1 VAVDK
6 ASTAGKK
13 KGTGKKKKAAAAA
26 AAAAEKVAPPAVK
39 EEAAAAAVEE
49 DAPTPKKVKNS
60 FIVDEAVNEDHSM
73 VAISKATMARLDLFQ
88 GDFVMLKGKKRKDTI
103 CVAVPDETLDDAHV
117 RLTKTVR
124 GNLRV
129 HLSDPI
135 SLAKVEDVKTGKKVV
150 VVPFADTIQGLKGD
164 LFETFVEPYFKE
176 TYRPVRVGDTF
187 LARGGMRAVEFKVLS
202 VEVEGGGK
210 EEGGEE
216 GEAKYC
222 IVGDETE
229 VEISEEALSR
239 EDDERLDELGYD
251 DIGGCKKQLAMIR
264 ELVELPLRHPQ
275 LFRSVGIPPPRGVLL
290 YGPPGSGKTMIAK
303 AVAAETNA
311 YFFTINGPEIMSK
324 VRTQASPPSLP
335 PSLPPSFLPF
345 IISPRLLIRP
355 YLPPTLSP
363 SRCRASP
370 SLSSARPLRTPKRT
384 RPPFCLSTSWMPL
397 PRSETRPEER

>member
-1 VAVDK
+1 MTTTTSTPRWLQLIRGG
-6 ASTAGKK
+6 ASAAPVGKK

-26 AAAAEKVAPPAVK
+26 AAAAEKVPPPAVAPEK
-39 EEAAAAAVEE
+39 EEKPAIVEN
-49 DAPTPKKVKNS
+49 APTPRKVKNS

-73 VAISKATMARLDLFQ
+73 VALSKDTMARLDLFQ
-88 GDFVMLKGKKRKDTI
+88 GDFVMLKGKKRKDTV
-103 CVAVPDETLDDAHV
+103 CVAVPDDTLDDAHV

-129 HLSDPI
+129 HLSDAI
-135 SLAKVEDVKTGKKVV
+135 SLSKVEDVKTGKKVV

-202 VEVEGGGK
+202 VEVEGGK
-210 EEGGEE
+210 EEGEE
-216 GEAKYC
+216 SEGAKYC

-229 VEISEEALSR
+229 VEISEEALNR

-324 VRTQASPPSLP
+324 VGARAKTLP
-335 PSLPPSFLPF
+335 PSRNPSQPAF
-345 IISPRLLIRP
+345 
-355 YLPPTLSP
+355 
-363 SRCRASP
+363 
-370 SLSSARPLRTPKRT
+370 LSSLT
-384 RPPFCLSTSWMPL
+384 
-397 PRSETRPEER
+397 

>member
-1 VAVDK
+1 VAVD
-6 ASTAGKK
+6 TATAESKGKK
-13 KGTGKKKKAAAAA
+13 KAGGKKKKKKAAATSGDEAA
-26 AAAAEKVAPPAVK
+26 VIPPVSAK
-39 EEAAAAAVEE
+39 EEGKVGEE
-49 DAPTPKKVKNS
+49 GGFQEASQAPAPKKTKS
-60 FIVDEAVNEDHSM
+60 TFIVDEAVNEDQSM
-73 VAISKATMARLDLFQ
+73 VALSPATMASLGLFQ
-88 GDFVMLKGKKRKDTI
+88 GDFVLLKGKKRKETVG
-103 CVAVPDETLDDAHV
+103 VAVPDETLDDAHV
-117 RLTKTVR
+117 RLTKGVR

-129 HLSDPI
+129 HLSDAV
-135 SLAKVEDVKTGKKVV
+135 SLTQLEDVKTGRKVV

-187 LARGGMRAVEFKVLS
+187 LARGGMRAVEFKVVG
-202 VEVEGGGK
+202 VEVEG
-210 EEGGEE
+210 EDGGE
-216 GEAKYC
+216 AAYC

-229 VEISEEALSR
+229 VEIREEALNR

-324 VRTQASPPSLP
+324 VRRAPSSPTTSPTTSVPPSLP
-335 PSLPPSFLPF
+335 SSFVSASLA
-345 IISPRLLIRP
+345 
-355 YLPPTLSP
+355 LS
-363 SRCRASP
+363 A
-370 SLSSARPLRTPKRT
+370 
-384 RPPFCLSTSWMPL
+384 
-397 PRSETRPEER
+397 